1 MLDRLASDVIARR
14 PLRQLRC
21 GRLLLEIRLDVSP
34 VRQLLVIGGSLVLGI
49 LISATILIAV
59 GVPPSGLWEEF
70 VLDTV
75 FDAHNLHSVWFL
87 AGPLAFIGLAAAT
100 AFRCG
105 FWNLGL
111 EGQMVWGGIAGTF
124 VSLYHVG
131 PESTRLVTMLV
142 AAALAGGL
150 WVMVPLLLK
159 SRFAVNEIISTLLLN
174 YVASYFLIYLL
185 YGPWLDPRDGFP
197 HSPVYAPFERLPD
210 LPGGFSSAVLLAFA
224 ATFLIAWLVLVSR
237 AGLYIRFV
245 NDNPM
250 AALAVGVPI
259 GAVTLVAIGL
269 SGALAGFGGEV
280 MLAGAEGRLTYSYFP
295 GYGFSGVL
303 IAFLARNHP
312 FGVLA
317 VAVLVAI
324 LFIAGQ
330 NLQIFFQIPGSMVQ
344 VIEAIIVFSV
354 ASAEFF
360 LRHRLH
366 WVH

>member
-1 MLDRLASDVIARR
+1 MLDRGSSDVVARPAPR
-14 PLRQLRC
+14 RLRF
-21 GRLLLEIRLDVSP
+21 GRLLLEIRLHVSP
-34 VRQLLVIGGSLVLGI
+34 AKQILVISGSLMLGI
-49 LISATILIAV
+49 LISAAILIAV

-70 VLDTV
+70 VLDTL
-75 FDAHNLHSVWFL
+75 FDAHNFHSVWFL
-87 AGPLAFIGLAAAT
+87 AGPLTFIGLAAAT
-100 AFRCG
+100 SFRCG

-124 VSLYHVG
+124 VALYHVG
-131 PESTRLVTMLV
+131 PEPIRLVTMLA

-150 WVMVPLLLK
+150 WIMVPVFLK
-159 SRFAVNEIISTLLLN
+159 ERFAVNEIISTLLLN

-197 HSPVYAPFERLPD
+197 HSPSYAPFERLPD
-210 LPGGFSSAVLLAFA
+210 LPGGFSSAVALAVA
-224 ATFLIAWLVLVSR
+224 ATLLIAWLVLLSR

-245 NDNPM
+245 KDNPI

-259 GAVTLVAIGL
+259 GVVTMVAIGL

-280 MLAGAEGRLTYSYFP
+280 ILTGAEGRLTYTYFP

-317 VAVLVAI
+317 VAVLVAV
-324 LFIAGQ
+324 LFVAGQ

-366 WVH
+366 WVR

>member
-1 MLDRLASDVIARR
+1 
-14 PLRQLRC
+14 
-21 GRLLLEIRLDVSP
+21 
-34 VRQLLVIGGSLVLGI
+34 
-49 LISATILIAV
+49 
-59 GVPPSGLWEEF
+59 
-70 VLDTV
+70 
-75 FDAHNLHSVWFL
+75 
-87 AGPLAFIGLAAAT
+87 
-100 AFRCG
+100 
-105 FWNLGL
+105 
-111 EGQMVWGGIAGTF
+111 
-124 VSLYHVG
+124 
-131 PESTRLVTMLV
+131 
-142 AAALAGGL
+142 
-150 WVMVPLLLK
+150 
-159 SRFAVNEIISTLLLN
+159 
-174 YVASYFLIYLL
+174 
-185 YGPWLDPRDGFP
+185 
-197 HSPVYAPFERLPD
+197 
-210 LPGGFSSAVLLAFA
+210 
-224 ATFLIAWLVLVSR
+224 
-237 AGLYIRFV
+237 
-245 NDNPM
+245 
-250 AALAVGVPI
+250 
-259 GAVTLVAIGL
+259 VAIGL

>member
-1 MLDRLASDVIARR
+1 MLDQLI
-14 PLRQLRC
+14 LRDAAKGGSHQLHL
-21 GRLLLEIRLDVSP
+21 GRLLLEVRLDVSP
-34 VRQLLVIGGSLVLGI
+34 ARQFAVIGGSVLLGL
-49 LISATILIAV
+49 LISAAILVAV
-59 GVPPSGLWEEF
+59 GVSPANLWEEF

-75 FDAHNLHSVWFL
+75 FDPQNLHSVWFL
-87 AGPLAFIGLAAAT
+87 AGPLTFIGLAAAIS
-100 AFRCG
+100 FRCG

-111 EGQMVWGGIAGTF
+111 EGQMIFGGIAGTF

-131 PESTRLVTMLV
+131 PEWMRLPIMLA
-142 AAALAGGL
+142 AAALAGAL
-150 WVMVPLLLK
+150 WVMLPVFLK

-197 HSPVYAPFERLPD
+197 HSPHYAPFERLPEWS
-210 LPGGFSSAVLLAFA
+210 GFSSVVPLAIV
-224 ATFLIAWLVLVSR
+224 ATLLIAWLALVSR
-237 AGLYIRFV
+237 AGLYMRFV
-245 NDNPM
+245 NDNPL
-250 AALAVGVPI
+250 AALVVGVPI
-259 GAVTLVAIGL
+259 GAVTLVAIGI
-269 SGALAGFGGEV
+269 SGALAGFGGEAI
-280 MLAGAEGRLTYSYFP
+280 LTGTEGRLTYTYFP

-312 FGVLA
+312 FGVLG
-317 VAVLVAI
+317 VAILVAI

-344 VIEAIIVFSV
+344 VIEAIMVFSV